1 MGFGGRVGDRM
12 FASKYEGLI
21 SDRLVLDKGLTGRYL
36 PLAITFI
43 PEELFSTFD
52 GLVSGVGANVWSSL
66 HRKCTLLVPTK
77 QAEITLGGKRPKKL
91 RLAQPLGGR
100 GLFSSAE

>member
-43 PEELFSTFD
+43 PEELFLTFE
-52 GLVSGVGANVWSSL
+52 GLVSRGRALAYGDRYTGNAPCLRRQS
-66 HRKCTLLVPTK
+66 K
-77 QAEITLGGKRPKKL
+77 QR
-91 RLAQPLGGR
+91 
-100 GLFSSAE
+100 

>member
-21 SDRLVLDKGLTGRYL
+21 SDMLVLDKGLTGRYL

-43 PEELFSTFD
+43 PEELFSTFE
-52 GLVSGVGANVWSSL
+52 GLVSGGRAL
-66 HRKCTLLVPTK
+66 TYAHRYTGNAPCLCRQSK
-77 QAEITLGGKRPKKL
+77 QR
-91 RLAQPLGGR
+91 
-100 GLFSSAE
+100 

>member
-21 SDRLVLDKGLTGRYL
+21 SDMLVLDKGLTGRYL

-43 PEELFSTFD
+43 SEELFSAFD
-52 GLVSGVGANVWSSL
+52 GLVSRGRALAYGDRYTGNAPCSRRQS
-66 HRKCTLLVPTK
+66 K
-77 QAEITLGGKRPKKL
+77 QI
-91 RLAQPLGGR
+91 
-100 GLFSSAE
+100 